1 MKKKIELIRNYLKKN
16 KVDSCIL
23 SSKQGRYWLSNF
35 QASYGFIVITKKEAT
50 YFLDGRYYQKGLKEI
65 DKTKINV
72 ELLKSKE
79 TLIDYFY
86 SNSITT
92 AFLEEEYTTLE
103 ELSFFQDILDEI
115 KPIKSKELR
124 IIKNKNEID
133 NLRHAAK
140 KICEVMEWIKKE
152 IKEGMTEKEVAN
164 LISCRI
170 IQTGGECNS
179 FDPIVASG
187 PNGAFPH
194 HSPTDRL
201 IRNGDFVTIDIGCKY
216 MGYCSD
222 LTRTFPIGKPNS
234 DELIRAYDV
243 VLKSNKTGIK
253 KAKAGITG
261 QKLDKYCRDI
271 ISGTEFKDYFTH
283 STGHGVGIDVHE
295 LPIVSQNY
303 KEKFHTNSIVTIEP
317 GIYIPNVGGIRIE
330 DMILITEDGCEV
342 LTESITKKREW

>member
-1 MKKKIELIRNYLKKN
+1 MKRKIELIRNYLKRDKIN
-16 KVDSCIL
+16 SCIL
-23 SSKQGRYWLSNF
+23 TSKQGRYWLSNF
-35 QASYGFIVITKKEAT
+35 HSSFGFIVITKKEVT

-65 DKTKINV
+65 DGEKINV
-72 ELLKSKE
+72 KLYESKE
-79 TLIDYFY
+79 TLSDYFY
-86 SNSITT
+86 KNSITS
-92 AFLEEEYTTLE
+92 AFLEEEYTNLT
-103 ELSFFQDILDEI
+103 ELSFFQDMLDDI
-115 KPIKSKELR
+115 KPIKGKELR

-133 NLRHAAK
+133 NLRQAAK

-152 IKEGMTEKEVAN
+152 IKEGMTEKEIAN

-201 IRNGDFVTIDIGCKY
+201 IRNGDFITIDIGCKY
-216 MGYCSD
+216 LGYCSD
-222 LTRTFPIGKPNS
+222 LTRTFAIGKPKS
-234 DELIRAYDV
+234 DQLIKAYDV

-271 ISGTEFKDYFTH
+271 ISGTEFKNYFVH

-303 KEKFHTNSIVTIEP
+303 KEILPSNSIVTIEP

-342 LTESITKKREW
+342 LTENITKKREW